1 MDIAWAHI
9 LQSNLNAKNDI
20 KSTDIKSTDIKST
33 DIKSMNNK
41 IIITNN
47 CSKCGQQPYFCQCS
61 SINDIVMKNF
71 NFEQNN
77 Y

>member
-9 LQSNLNAKNDI
+9 LQSNLNAKN
-20 KSTDIKSTDIKST
+20 DIKST